1 MEHMLQSHNLK
12 LYRKRVIPAENLL
25 LADDVIV
32 RLTPDLLITSWRS
45 IHPKPEFSH
54 GCSCY
59 YLQRG
64 YKVSRIYR
72 PDNSLLRWYCDIVE
86 YHADDTANTLTA
98 QDLLADVVIS
108 PDGSIRVLDLDELAD
123 AVERQLISTDQL
135 LHALR
140 SLHSLLGE
148 LEANGIERL
157 DAPLAELHL

>member
-1 MEHMLQSHNLK
+1 MFRLNSRK
-12 LYRKRVIPAENLL
+12 LVL
-25 LADDVIV
+25 
-32 RLTPDLLITSWRS
+32 
-45 IHPKPEFSH
+45 
-54 GCSCY
+54 
-59 YLQRG
+59 
-64 YKVSRIYR
+64 
-72 PDNSLLRWYCDIVE
+72 
-86 YHADDTANTLTA
+86 
-98 QDLLADVVIS
+98 LLADVVIS